1 MVVISRNLP
10 QKRLVRTKK
19 AEPHSGLKMTQK
31 SHNSNSAHIDDLM
44 WFLKV
49 SSRQIKQ
56 IDIEPIEIDAFIQA
70 SQFTKE

>member
-10 QKRLVRTKK
+10 QKRLVRKLNFTVFWKW
-19 AEPHSGLKMTQK
+19 LK
-31 SHNSNSAHIDDLM
+31 SHITQTDDLM

-49 SSRQIKQ
+49 SSSQIKQ
-56 IDIEPIEIDAFIQA
+56 IGIEPIEIDAFIQA